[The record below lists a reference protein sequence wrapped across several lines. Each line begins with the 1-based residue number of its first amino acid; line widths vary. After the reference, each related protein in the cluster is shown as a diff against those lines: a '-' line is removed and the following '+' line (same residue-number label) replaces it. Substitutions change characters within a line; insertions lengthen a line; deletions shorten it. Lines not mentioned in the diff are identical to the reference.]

1 MAEHCLIGKLLTD
14 LLIAK
19 DKKALKFVTTEG
31 DIIAKT
37 EGECCSETWIEHV
50 EMPALGF
57 PCTVIA
63 VEDVGECKEEEWI
76 NGDDERILFYGFKI
90 TTSSG
95 DIVIDYRNS
104 SNGYYGGSLI
114 WPGDDYYYGG
124 VYDQNDSQ
132 LEFIPITK

>member
-19 DKKALKFVTTEG
+19 DKKALKFMTTEG

-63 VEDVGECKEEEWI
+63 VEDIGECKEEEWI

-90 TTSSG
+90 TTASG

-104 SNGYYGGSLI
+104 SNGYYGGDLI
-114 WPGDDYYYGG
+114 WPGDNYYTG
-124 VYDQNDSQ
+124 VYGQNDSK
-132 LEFIPITK
+132 LEFVPITK